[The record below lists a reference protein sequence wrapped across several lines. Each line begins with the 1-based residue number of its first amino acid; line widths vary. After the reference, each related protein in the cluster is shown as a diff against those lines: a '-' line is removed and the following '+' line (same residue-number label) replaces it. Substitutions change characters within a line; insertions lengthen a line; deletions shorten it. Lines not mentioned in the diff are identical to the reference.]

1 MLSRTD
7 DRRRPARSSAGRPTL
22 KTLAT
27 HLDLSVTTVSRALK
41 DAPEVTAET
50 IARVKEAAAE
60 IGYVPNLR
68 GIKLRT
74 GRTFN
79 ICGLLAAPPAEAV
92 GDAGSLAITQGL
104 HDTLRATQYSL
115 TTVPLVPGMD
125 ALAEMQRLAEAEL
138 ADAFIFDLTRPQDE
152 RARYLLEQGIPFVSF
167 GRTELFTPHAYFDID
182 NEDAAYQATA
192 LLLRRGHRRIG
203 LVDPPLDFLYGRQRL
218 TGYQRA
224 LAEAGVPLE
233 TDIVS
238 HGVHDAPH
246 SKAVA
251 GAMLALP
258 RPPTAFACAN
268 EVSTLG
274 TIAAL
279 VEAGRTIGD
288 GIDLVSRDGTRLVDF
303 LPWPISS
310 CFYSL
315 TEVGRRLASAALALI
330 DGADPADYQTVVRA
344 DVIEQ

>member
-22 KTLAT
+22 KTLAS

-79 ICGLLAAPPAEAV
+79 ICALFAAPPAEVV
-92 GDAGSLAITQGL
+92 GNAGALAIIQGL
-104 HDTLRATQYSL
+104 DAALRPTQYSL
-115 TTVPLVPGMD
+115 TMVPVAPEMN
-125 ALAEMQRLAEAEL
+125 ALAEMQRLVEAEL

-152 RARYLLEQGIPFVSF
+152 RARYLLEQQTPFVSF

-203 LVDPPLDFLYGRQRL
+203 LVDPSLEFLYGRQRFI
-218 TGYQRA
+218 GYQRA
-224 LAEAGVPLE
+224 LAEAGVPLD
-233 TDIVS
+233 TDIVFQ
-238 HGVHDAPH
+238 GEHDAPN
-246 SKAVA
+246 SKAVV

-274 TIAAL
+274 AIAAL
-279 VEAGRTIGD
+279 VEAGKTIGD

-315 TEVGRRLASAALALI
+315 AEVGRQLAAAALALI
-330 DGADPADYQTVVRA
+330 DGAEPVDYQTVARV
-344 DVIEQ
+344 DLIEQ